1 MLGFAYTQD
10 DVTAKGSTRGFKV
23 GGIESVSEPDT
34 DGPTISIYLD
44 NRTFQP
50 GNLVRRNPLLIV
62 DLSDNTA
69 INATGAGIGHNI
81 EAWFNSDR
89 IPVDLTAKY
98 QADLSDARRGTAQKR
113 IFNLKTG
120 TNSVRVRAWDIWN
133 NYSETETYFRL
144 ADNDSN
150 LITEGL
156 FVYPN
161 PTNQFANI
169 GFIHNQSLPTEAEIR
184 IFDMNGRL
192 MKKEILEKQEL
203 HTWTYRWDCTD
214 MQRTPVPTGV
224 YVCVMHVKQQ
234 NGPGTTLHG
243 KVIVTQ

>member
-1 MLGFAYTQD
+1 
-10 DVTAKGSTRGFKV
+10 
-23 GGIESVSEPDT
+23 
-34 DGPTISIYLD
+34 
-44 NRTFQP
+44 
-50 GNLVRRNPLLIV
+50 
-62 DLSDNTA
+62 
-69 INATGAGIGHNI
+69 
-81 EAWFNSDR
+81 
-89 IPVDLTAKY
+89 
-98 QADLSDARRGTAQKR
+98 
-113 IFNLKTG
+113 
-120 TNSVRVRAWDIWN
+120 
-133 NYSETETYFRL
+133 L

-192 MKKEILEKQEL
+192 MKNEILEKQEL